1 MELTPISERF
11 ILHWGE
17 MGTRWGVNRTVA
29 QIHALLAARRSASAS
44 YGRHGCPSP
53 GRRPEYAATA
63 LLALRAAVG
72 VARIPGLRL
81 DDCRVLPDG
90 DQAHT
95 GGAMNSTAKIIPA
108 LAVRIKQQM
117 EEQR

>member
-11 ILHWGE
+11 ILHRGE

-29 QIHALLAARRSASAS
+29 QIHALLAARRRLQLLMADM
-44 YGRHGCPSP
+44 
-53 GRRPEYAATA
+53 AA
-63 LLALRAAVG
+63 LALAAG
-72 VARIPGLRL
+72 RSTLPRRYWRCARRWEWLGYPAFASMIA
-81 DDCRVLPDG
+81 VYFPDG
-90 DQAHT
+90 DQPHT